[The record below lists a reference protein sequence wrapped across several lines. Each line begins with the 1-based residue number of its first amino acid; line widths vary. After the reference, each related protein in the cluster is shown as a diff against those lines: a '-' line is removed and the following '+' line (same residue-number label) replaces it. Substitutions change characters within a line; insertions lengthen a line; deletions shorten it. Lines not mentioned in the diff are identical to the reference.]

1 MFFKTERSIYAKD
14 ESCMHTTLVVEVEG
28 VIALTMLHT
37 SKSLPQLFP
46 FYKPTKDKPLLRLIL
61 WFLVLTKGGI
71 QLKCR
76 GGERTIN
83 PGREAKLRHSGNGAG

>member
-1 MFFKTERSIYAKD
+1 
-14 ESCMHTTLVVEVEG
+14 MHTTLVVEVEG

-76 GGERTIN
+76 GREGESE
-83 PGREAKLRHSGNGAG
+83 REREREREREKRER